1 MTQLVIEGV
10 ALPEAP
16 GDKYKCYPKQ
26 LGAQKEMISGR
37 MVTEIRGIVQV
48 VEWSYDCLPQDT
60 YAALLAALRSG
71 TSVSVAYLPDDGSA
85 MISSD
90 FVVTSWPTPSF
101 AFSKKGEA
109 CWHNVSFALREVKPH
124 A

>member
-10 ALPEAP
+10 ALPEAS

-26 LGAQKEMISGR
+26 LEVQKEMISGR
-37 MVTEIRGIVQV
+37 IVSEIRGTVQV
-48 VEWSYDCLPQDT
+48 IEWSYDYLPPAT
-60 YAALLAALRSG
+60 YAALLTALRTG

-90 FVVTSWPTPSF
+90 FKVTSWPTPSF
-101 AFSKKGEA
+101 AFSKKGVA
-109 CWHNVSFALREVKPH
+109 YWHDVSFALREVRPH